1 VNANWISGVHGV
13 LRGIERPLVDGLFV
27 LLLLA
32 CVIAV
37 GWLVAR
43 HDQYWDWTRE
53 RGNTLTPESL
63 AIIQRLDS
71 PLSLTVFV
79 DQQTPLGQTIE
90 RLLARYRSALPGLQ
104 VRYLDPQRFPELARE
119 ARVINPGQIVLEY
132 RGRRETLNEVGERAV
147 TAAIA
152 RLATTNSPWVA
163 VLEGHGE
170 RRIAGDGPADLGRF
184 GQELKELG
192 LLPRGLDLT
201 VVPDVPANA
210 RLILLSLPEIAL
222 FPGEA
227 EGLARYLDRG
237 GNLILLLD
245 PGPLNG
251 LETVLYR
258 LGVSLL
264 PGAVVDNKTAE
275 FAALP
280 QTVAVISTFPDDSP
294 GSGLKRPA
302 LLPGAVAFEPRTAP
316 GWTLAGTLNTGAESW
331 NETGRTT
338 GKVFHDEV
346 VGEQAGP
353 LPVILALTRPRGGDG
368 RDQRVLLVGDG
379 DFLSNAQLGAY
390 GNRDLGLKLIR
401 WVSGEE
407 DLLPLPA
414 DPVPAE
420 GLILGRTRRLVIGL
434 GALVLLP
441 GLFLVSGLIMRWV
454 RSRG

>member
-1 VNANWISGVHGV
+1 MSVRWTNSV
-13 LRGIERPLVDGLFV
+13 LMALRAIERPLVDGLYV

-32 CVIAV
+32 CVIAA

-90 RLLARYRSALPGLQ
+90 RLLARYRSALSGLQ
-104 VRYLDPQRFPELARE
+104 VRYLDPQRFPERARE
-119 ARVINPGQIVLEY
+119 ARVINPGQILLEY

-152 RLATTNSPWVA
+152 RLATTKAPWVA
-163 VLEGHGE
+163 VLVGHGE
-170 RRIAGDGPADLGRF
+170 RRIAGDGPPDLGRF

-201 VVPDVPANA
+201 VVPEVPANA
-210 RLILLSLPEIAL
+210 RLVLLSNPEIPL

-237 GNLILLLD
+237 GNLIMLLD

-264 PGAVVDNKTAE
+264 PGAVVDNKGAE
-275 FAALP
+275 FASLP
-280 QTVAVISTFPDDSP
+280 QTVAVISEFPDDAL

-302 LLPGAVAFEPRTAP
+302 LLPGAVAFETRTTP
-316 GWTLAGTLNTGAESW
+316 GWTLAGTLSTGAESW

-338 GKVFHDEV
+338 GQVSHDEV
-346 VGEQAGP
+346 IGERAGP
-353 LPVILALTRPRGGDG
+353 LPVVLALTRPRGGDG
-368 RDQRVLLVGDG
+368 REQRVLLVGDG

-407 DLLPLPA
+407 ELHPLPA
-414 DPVPAE
+414 EPVPAE
-420 GLILGRTRRLVIGL
+420 GLILDRTRRLVIGL

-441 GLFLVSGLIMRWV
+441 GLFLVSGLAVRWV